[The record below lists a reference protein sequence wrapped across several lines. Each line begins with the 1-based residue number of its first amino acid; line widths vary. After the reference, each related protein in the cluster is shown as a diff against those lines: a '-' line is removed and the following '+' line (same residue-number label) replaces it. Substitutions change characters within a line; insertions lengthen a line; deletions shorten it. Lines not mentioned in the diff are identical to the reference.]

1 MVGPRLHNIL
11 LLRDRVMGLKREI
24 PLGGRLMVIAK
35 TKGFKDNFFLTRVTF
50 ITEIRSERY
59 FLFSMNITAIFF
71 YWLNCVSSCF
81 SSACWNCYYFP
92 LDCRRRPIEMTS
104 YNRTLMRE
112 TVVAQ
117 ADETGASSTR
127 HSFYD
132 IIQNYIGFS
141 SMRIENF

>member
-71 YWLNCVSSCF
+71 Y
-81 SSACWNCYYFP
+81 
-92 LDCRRRPIEMTS
+92 
-104 YNRTLMRE
+104 
-112 TVVAQ
+112 
-117 ADETGASSTR
+117 
-127 HSFYD
+127 
-132 IIQNYIGFS
+132 
-141 SMRIENF
+141 